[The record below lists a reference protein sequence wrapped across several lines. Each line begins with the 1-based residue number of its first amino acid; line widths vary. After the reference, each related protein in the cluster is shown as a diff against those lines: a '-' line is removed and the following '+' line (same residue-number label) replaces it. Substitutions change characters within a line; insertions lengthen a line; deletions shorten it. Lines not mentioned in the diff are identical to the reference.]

1 MAQTLK
7 TKMIDMAGLTLIV
20 GGLRLASKP
29 GTIGSAIEGGTGDFS
44 TAGKIVS
51 TGPSSGVGYAAGAGG
66 AVVQGTNRTT
76 GVTLNKIT
84 GTVTLFAAAPTVGT
98 YTTFTLTN
106 SAIGA
111 NDIVVAMTTG
121 SASNVYSTVCAGV
134 AAGSCKIA
142 VTTISGTTSD
152 SAVVQFAV
160 IKGAAA

>member
-7 TKMIDMAGLTLIV
+7 TKFVDMAGLSLIV
-20 GGLRLASKP
+20 GGLRIASKP
-29 GTIGSAIEGGTGDFS
+29 GQIGTALEGSTGDFT

-51 TGPSSGVGYAAGAGG
+51 TSPSAGVGYAAGAGG
-66 AVVQGTNRTT
+66 AVTQGTNRTT
-76 GVTLNKIT
+76 AVTLSKVT
-84 GTVTLFAAAPTVGT
+84 GAITLFAAAPTVGT

-106 SAIGA
+106 TQIGA

-121 SASNVYSTVCAGV
+121 SASNVYSTVCSGV
-134 AAGSCKIA
+134 AAGSCKIS

-160 IKGAAA
+160 IKGAVA